1 MNIQFNKLILCFV
14 LWLGVELCSIVV
26 AVIHRQKGRKQ
37 FERKKQYLKRLTMV
51 LPDSTNTLGLL
62 QEIYYTVNDSKL
74 RKIVLKAIKKQ
85 EREIRIYDIPVGFKY
100 IESKLGCNPMYKIH
114 TALSNMEKKEGCY
127 VDVCAAMFSQDF
139 YEWIDEWQ
147 LETDWLLR
155 EKARQRLRGLVE
167 KSIILFA
174 NLFIYLKVNG
184 EISLLTFVIVNTI
197 GLIMFI
203 VLDYDCYIVDSKKRA
218 RNPAEEIRQTK
229 KAMTKT
235 KLIRSLYQLI
245 AGLGLI
251 VNITMFVNLWMAQEA
266 LF

>member
-14 LWLGVELCSIVV
+14 LWLGVELCSIIV
-26 AVIHRQKGRKQ
+26 AVIHRQKGKKQ
-37 FERKKQYLKRLTMV
+37 FERKKQYLKRLIMV
-51 LPDSTNTLGLL
+51 LPDCRNTVNLL
-62 QEIYYTVNDSKL
+62 QEIYYTVNDKKL
-74 RKIVLKAIKKQ
+74 KKILRKAIKKQ
-85 EREIRIYDIPVGFKY
+85 EREIRICELPAGLKF
-100 IESKLGCNPMYKIH
+100 IERKLGCSPMYKIH
-114 TALSNMEKKEGCY
+114 TALSNMERKEGGY
-127 VDVCAAMFSQDF
+127 VDVCAAIFSQDF
-139 YEWIDEWQ
+139 AEWIEDWQ
-147 LETDWLLR
+147 LEMDCLLK
-155 EKARQRLRGLVE
+155 EKARQRLKGLVE

-229 KAMTKT
+229 KAMAKT

-251 VNITMFVNLWMAQEA
+251 INITIVVNLWLVQEA